1 MLPTKLLLENFSRM
15 KMSGLWKALPLALA
29 VIGLSLVT
37 ASCNSNSGT
46 SGQAQVRAINAVPD
60 GPAIDLDFNGSK
72 IFGNLIYGAPQ
83 PATTPASYFSAPAGS
98 FLVQGFATGTTT
110 NPIAPIGTVALTDGV
125 QYTVVAV
132 GLEFNESPPLVVA
145 DDNSPPIGTNIEVRV
160 INASNTSPTGGVDVY
175 IVPANVQDL
184 TQYTPQITAL
194 NNNQASGYQNVSFQ
208 TGGFT
213 VFITANGSK
222 TPIIDPQSITATGSI
237 TTLVLL
243 DNPLGGMSTT
253 PLVLNDLN

>member
-1 MLPTKLLLENFSRM
+1 M
-15 KMSGLWKALPLALA
+15 KMSRLWKAFTLALTVA
-29 VIGLSLVT
+29 ALSLVT
-37 ASCNSNSGT
+37 ASCNSNSGS

-60 GPAIDLDFNGSK
+60 GPALDIDFNATK
-72 IFGNLIYGAPQ
+72 IFSNVTYGAAQ
-83 PATTPASYFSAPAGS
+83 PATTSASYLTVPSGS
-98 FLVQGFATGTTT
+98 LRVQGFATGTTK
-110 NPIAPIGTVALTDGV
+110 NPVAPIGTVVLANGV

-132 GLEFNESPPLVVA
+132 GLEFNESAPLVVA
-145 DDNSPPIGTNIEVRV
+145 DDNSAPIGTKIEVRV

-175 IVPANVQDL
+175 VEPADVQDL

-194 NNNQASGYQNVSFQ
+194 NNNQASGYQTLSFVS
-208 TGGFT
+208 GGFT
-213 VFITANGSK
+213 VFITPNGSK
-222 TPIIDPQSITATGSI
+222 LPIITQSITANAASI